1 VADTDDD
8 DVPFLC
14 HPDRDAE
21 TQLEVKPVD
30 GIENDE
36 ELIGAETLVPD
47 DGPGLLKL
55 DAVATGAAMVE
66 FGKDGW
72 P

>member
-1 VADTDDD
+1 VADADDD
-8 DVPFLC
+8 DVPLLC
-14 HPDRDAE
+14 HSDCDAE
-21 TQLEVKPVD
+21 TLLEAKPVD

-36 ELIGAETLVPD
+36 ELMGAETLVTD
-47 DGPGLLKL
+47 EGPRLLKL

-66 FGKDGW
+66 FEKDGW